1 MWPPRVSISILRSSP
16 ASLRATRSNSS
27 ASPARPPSHA
37 LSAARNRRSARTLSP
52 WVSGADSAPA
62 RAAESPRLAEDEGLR
77 AERLFRAADNAWL
90 GGRAG
95 DAEELLRVARKLA
108 GDDLRIEIDT
118 LGGHIAMRRG
128 AVLEGYRALVA
139 AAEAIEPRDRL
150 KAI

>member
-37 LSAARNRRSARTLSP
+37 LSAARNRRSARRPS
-52 WVSGADSAPA
+52 SSASRGDSAA
-62 RAAESPRLAEDEGLR
+62 RAGAESAPLTQGESVR
-77 AERLFRAADNAWL
+77 AERLLRAADNAWL

-118 LGGHIAMRRG
+118 LGGHI
-128 AVLEGYRALVA
+128 
-139 AAEAIEPRDRL
+139 
-150 KAI
+150 